1 MCWYNASRNNHVQGS
16 FTTGALQMFS
26 CSCLLSS
33 FSLWRSCSGYLYIC
47 MWPLQNNGCWWSW
60 LPQSVLS
67 PTCVSQCK
75 VQWKSPSSTPLS
87 VTQTQNPK
95 LIMQNPWCKMC
106 MVDRVSLQLPKR
118 ELEFCDEMSD
128 TAVVTGNA
136 DFMRFISVFL
146 E

>member
-1 MCWYNASRNNHVQGS
+1 
-16 FTTGALQMFS
+16 
-26 CSCLLSS
+26 
-33 FSLWRSCSGYLYIC
+33 
-47 MWPLQNNGCWWSW
+47 
-60 LPQSVLS
+60 
-67 PTCVSQCK
+67 
-75 VQWKSPSSTPLS
+75 
-87 VTQTQNPK
+87 
-95 LIMQNPWCKMC
+95 